1 VALKSQRASKE
12 ANVQPRVRR
21 LMREALIYWRRYEK
35 VEREQRRKA
44 EKEAVG
50 QRKMD
55 DEMREVGGCGHHGGV
70 GDRYNDRDKE
80 PDMLIE
86 AV

>member
-21 LMREALIYWRRYEK
+21 LMREALIYWRKYEK

-55 DEMREVGGCGHHGGV
+55 DEMREVGVVTVMGLEIGTMIDIRNLTC
-70 GDRYNDRDKE
+70 
-80 PDMLIE
+80 
-86 AV
+86 

>member
-1 VALKSQRASKE
+1 MVIFLALLPFPIPISFGEDWSSYLLTCTHTYTHTQYTRVEKEGGKE
-12 ANVQPRVRR
+12 A
-21 LMREALIYWRRYEK
+21 Y
-35 VEREQRRKA
+35 
-44 EKEAVG
+44 G